1 ASRVP
6 RRVGGRDP
14 PCADFQPL
22 RVDVHPRRPRWLC
35 GDHPRRRMSAAG
47 PRAAEGST
55 IFTIRRSRPTA
66 DRSLLLGRLLLDR
79 LLFEDIGDRAAV
91 ETRPPAVDAL
101 DRKSTRLNSSHV
113 SISYAVF
120 CL

>member
-1 ASRVP
+1 
-6 RRVGGRDP
+6 
-14 PCADFQPL
+14 
-22 RVDVHPRRPRWLC
+22 
-35 GDHPRRRMSAAG
+35 MSAAG

-101 DRKSTRLNSSHV
+101 GVLAVLVAESIMQIGLLVGADEPVPQQRTDDRVDHDQPGADEQTHRHALRDRKSGV
-113 SISYAVF
+113 
-120 CL
+120 